1 MSENYDLVVIGTG
14 GAAFAAGIEGRSRGM
29 RVLLV
34 EHRVLGG
41 TCLNIGCVPSKNLL
55 AAAGQRHKA
64 ANNPFPM
71 VPTSADGVDLPALI
85 AQKQD
90 LIDTLRQ
97 VKYADVADAHGFP
110 IPYGHA
116 RFADPTTLTVDG
128 ELLVAPAYVVAT
140 GAAPYVPDL
149 TGTQHQLR
157 GFLPH

>member
-1 MSENYDLVVIGTG
+1 
-14 GAAFAAGIEGRSRGM
+14 
-29 RVLLV
+29 
-34 EHRVLGG
+34 
-41 TCLNIGCVPSKNLL
+41 
-55 AAAGQRHKA
+55 
-64 ANNPFPM
+64 M

-97 VKYADVADAHGFP
+97 VKFADAHGFP
-110 IPYGHA
+110 IRYGHA

-128 ELLVAPAYVVAT
+128 EPLVAPAYVVAT